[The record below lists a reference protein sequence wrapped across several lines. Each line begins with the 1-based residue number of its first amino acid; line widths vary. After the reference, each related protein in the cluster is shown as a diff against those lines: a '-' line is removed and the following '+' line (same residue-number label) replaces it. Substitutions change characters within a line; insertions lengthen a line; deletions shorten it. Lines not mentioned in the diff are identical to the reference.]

1 MSARIPARTEGDDHG
16 MDHQSK
22 KRLAELGAAYRKR
35 DVVSMLSMIS
45 SEELDGN
52 GAPNAPDPKDGS
64 LSKRQWQLSM
74 QVWKAAVKNYIQ

>member
-1 MSARIPARTEGDDHG
+1 

-22 KRLAELGAAYRKR
+22 QRLAELGAAYRKR
-35 DVVSMLSMIS
+35 DVVTMLSMIS
-45 SEELDGN
+45 LGELDGS

-74 QVWKAAVKNYIQ
+74 QVWKAAVKSYIQ